1 MLADLNGFRYYNFG
15 PNALFSDSQNYVY
28 RPWGASLTDRNNQL
42 IRNKTC
48 NFRTNILFECLK
60 ALGPSKS
67 LKIVAHIWS
76 EKCSKNNRD
85 TEFTETH
92 GSGMGTE
99 SLSGTAFM
107 FPEIR

>member
-1 MLADLNGFRYYNFG
+1 MGSGITILVQMFYFLTLKTMFAIEFIDLGG
-15 PNALFSDSQNYVY
+15 LF
-28 RPWGASLTDRNNQL
+28 LTDRNNQL

-76 EKCSKNNRD
+76 EKCSKNNRE

-107 FPEIR
+107 FPEIW

>member
-1 MLADLNGFRYYNFG
+1 MGSGITILVQMFDFLTLKTMIAIEFIDLGGAFLA
-15 PNALFSDSQNYVY
+15 
-28 RPWGASLTDRNNQL
+28 DRNNQL